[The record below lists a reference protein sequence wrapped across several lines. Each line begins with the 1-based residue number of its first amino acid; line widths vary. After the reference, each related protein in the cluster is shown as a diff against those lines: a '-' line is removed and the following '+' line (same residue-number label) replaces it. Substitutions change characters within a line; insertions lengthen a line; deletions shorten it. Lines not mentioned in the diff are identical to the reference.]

1 MVAMAKLEGQVFGR
15 LTVMRLD
22 PVRSKAGLAR
32 WVCICECGGFVT
44 VPTAMLRSGNTKS
57 CGCSNFFK
65 GAGNPNRTHS
75 QSKTKL
81 YRVWCS
87 MRERCASTANKNFDR
102 YGGRGITVCEEWQ
115 DFPAFK
121 AWAEASGYTA
131 GLTIERI
138 DNDAGYSPGNC
149 RWATRKEQ
157 AMNRNTTRRA
167 A

>member
-1 MVAMAKLEGQVFGR
+1 
-15 LTVMRLD
+15 
-22 PVRSKAGLAR
+22 
-32 WVCICECGGFVT
+32 
-44 VPTAMLRSGNTKS
+44 
-57 CGCSNFFK
+57 
-65 GAGNPNRTHS
+65 
-75 QSKTKL
+75 
-81 YRVWCS
+81 